1 MLLAL
6 LWGGR
11 SSIEEIARSIL
22 AHDESQV
29 EYYEKVTKNMVG
41 RVLRRHGIVEKDKA
55 GYSISGYDDLHAEQ
69 IAGLI
74 DLCESKLEEYEKR
87 RGGRIWQHRRASVG
101 YAPGALRYEV
111 LKRARFRCE
120 LCGVPALAG
129 VHERLETVGEPR
141 AEPLPDGER
150 AHVAHRFSE
159 PAFHDLFL
167 APADV
172 FALRSVLG
180 LDKVAE
186 GIASDLEIETLSITS
201 RLKGK
206 GSL

>member
-29 EYYEKVTKNMVG
+29 EYYEEVTKNMVG
-41 RVLRRHGIVEKDKA
+41 RVLRRHGIVEKDRA

-69 IAGLI
+69 IEGLI

-87 RGGRIWQHRRASVG
+87 RGGRIWQHRRASAD
-101 YAPGALRYEV
+101 YAPGTLRYEV

-120 LCGVPALAG
+120 LCGVPAEA
-129 VHERLETVGEPR
+129 RALE
-141 AEPLPDGER
+141 
-150 AHVAHRFSE
+150 
-159 PAFHDLFL
+159 
-167 APADV
+167 
-172 FALRSVLG
+172 
-180 LDKVAE
+180 
-186 GIASDLEIETLSITS
+186 
-201 RLKGK
+201 
-206 GSL
+206 